1 MDDLHLLEKAVAL
14 VLGFIG
20 VKLVLEFGGVEVPTG
35 VSLEVVALLL
45 GGGVAGSF
53 LLPDPRKTKGGGKE

>member
-45 GGGVAGSF
+45 GGGGAGGL
-53 LLPDPRKTKGGGKE
+53 LLPDPRKTKGGCKE